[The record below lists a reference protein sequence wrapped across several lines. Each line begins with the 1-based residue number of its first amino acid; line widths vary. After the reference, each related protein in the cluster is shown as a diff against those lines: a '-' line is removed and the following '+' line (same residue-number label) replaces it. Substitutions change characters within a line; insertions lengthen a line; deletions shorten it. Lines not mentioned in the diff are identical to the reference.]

1 MRPGARHCRR
11 RCRAQCVRHERLF
24 LTWLQHQ
31 GEGSGRSGRSA
42 ATGLAGSRDQSG
54 RDGAGR
60 QSHRC
65 GALAVQPETLL
76 HRRGSSLRH
85 TAAGGLWTLSRDRR
99 QRQRAF
105 LHRFEATGLA
115 AFGAFGFSGDPNNLT
130 DNGYDS
136 STGFGLKLGIMGE
149 VAPGV
154 TLGASYQTEM
164 AMSEFD
170 SYKGL
175 FAEEGGFDIPAT
187 ATVGLA
193 WNVTP
198 SSTLVFDIQKIWYS
212 KVPSIANPLLPN
224 IGMAPLGADN
234 GAGFGWEDM
243 TIYKLGYQW
252 STSQAWTWRV
262 GYSMGDQPIPES
274 EVLFNILAPGVVE
287 QHFTFGFTNHLNKNS
302 EWSFAAMYA
311 PEEEVS
317 GPNPLEVPGQQTITL
332 RMDQW
337 ELAASYAW
345 KF

>member
-1 MRPGARHCRR
+1 
-11 RCRAQCVRHERLF
+11 
-24 LTWLQHQ
+24 
-31 GEGSGRSGRSA
+31 
-42 ATGLAGSRDQSG
+42 
-54 RDGAGR
+54 
-60 QSHRC
+60 
-65 GALAVQPETLL
+65 
-76 HRRGSSLRH
+76 
-85 TAAGGLWTLSRDRR
+85 
-99 QRQRAF
+99 
-105 LHRFEATGLA
+105 
-115 AFGAFGFSGDPNNLT
+115 
-130 DNGYDS
+130 
-136 STGFGLKLGIMGE
+136 MGE